1 MFSKFFDWL
10 KKKEKCESKRDFE
23 KVDIDNANEINI
35 NTSTKAN
42 CEIVKDLTTNVVS
55 NDSVIKNSIT
65 KENFTK
71 ENFAKSLFDAKER
84 LSSMRE
90 IYYAANFA
98 GAFNGG
104 WSSNGALAGSGGNGR
119 INTGGGY
126 GDDNNLYIYFN
137 ASNSNAIYKDTT
149 VQPSSLVLNYI
160 IKY

>member
-1 MFSKFFDWL
+1 MLDDADQELLGDMMLSTRPVILGPNITGAAKFD
-10 KKKEKCESKRDFE
+10 
-23 KVDIDNANEINI
+23 
-35 NTSTKAN
+35 
-42 CEIVKDLTTNVVS
+42 
-55 NDSVIKNSIT
+55 
-65 KENFTK
+65 
-71 ENFAKSLFDAKER
+71 
-84 LSSMRE
+84 
-90 IYYAANFA
+90 

-119 INTGGGY
+119 TNTGGGY